1 MRLIAL
7 AAVAA
12 FTVGCASTPR
22 TASAPTPAAKPAAP
36 APKGNRFNMTQNGE
50 RMTADDFD
58 AWMKARGIRIAKGR
72 QPAQAGKPKPAP
84 KRARGTSTS
93 SSR

>member
-7 AAVAA
+7 AALAA
-12 FTVGCASTPR
+12 LTVGCASTPR
-22 TASAPTPAAKPAAP
+22 TSSAPAPAAKPAAP
-36 APKGNRFNMTQNGE
+36 APKGNRFYMTQNGE

-72 QPAQAGKPKPAP
+72 QPAPPASRKPAP
-84 KRARGTSTS
+84 KRAS
-93 SSR
+93 SSAR

>member
-7 AAVAA
+7 AAIAA
-12 FTVGCASTPR
+12 LAAGCASTPR
-22 TASAPTPAAKPAAP
+22 TSSAPAPAAKPAAP
-36 APKGNRFNMTQNGE
+36 APKGNRFYMTQNGE

-72 QPAQAGKPKPAP
+72 QPARAEQTRKPAA
-84 KRARGTSTS
+84 KRA
-93 SSR
+93 SR